1 MQQRIKEVFTDQF
14 ANYNNFTRELYKQVR
29 KIGKKL
35 EDIAKIEEKIANKQK
50 ITQEQQEKLKL
61 KDDHT

>member
-1 MQQRIKEVFTDQF
+1 M
-14 ANYNNFTRELYKQVR
+14 R

-35 EDIAKIEEKIANKQK
+35 EDIKKIEEKIASKQL

-61 KDDHT
+61 KDDHTAYVNQVLEIMDIYKAEYEKEQAQIAK